1 MLYLIFQVRWSSWIS
16 LVIKNVYVC
25 VLSVLFQKKASL
37 VLPSSVLFSPI
48 SQFLWYCE
56 MYVWIA
62 RLTSNHRIIQWL
74 KLEETF
80 RSHLVQLP
88 QSSRVIQS
96 RLSKSMSRWL
106 LSISRD
112 RGYVMSPGNLCKCLV
127 TFTVKKCF
135 LMLGGNPLVCAHRLI
150 LPLGTTGTCL
160 ALSSMLSPFR
170 CFYTL
175 MRSLHMRDTICI
187 ICFSCF
193 LLACLARK
201 TCLWQCHLLPL
212 FPFFFWTGLIV

>member
-1 MLYLIFQVRWSSWIS
+1 MCIVSAISEKIF
-16 LVIKNVYVC
+16 
-25 VLSVLFQKKASL
+25 SL
-37 VLPSSVLFSPI
+37 VLPYSHMFSPI

-62 RLTSNHRIIQWL
+62 WLTSNHRIIQWL
-74 KLEETF
+74 KLEETS
-80 RSHLVQLP
+80 RSHLVQLS
-88 QSSRVIQS
+88 QSSRVIKS

-112 RGYVMSPGNLCKCLV
+112 RGYMMPPGNLCKCLV

-135 LMLGGNPLVCAHRLI
+135 LMLGGNPLVCAHCPI
-150 LPLGTTGTCL
+150 LSLGTTGTCL
-160 ALSSMLSPFR
+160 ALSSMLSPFS

-175 MRSLHMRDTICI
+175 MRFLHMRDTICI

-201 TCLWQCHLLPL
+201 TCLWQCCFLPL
-212 FPFFFWTGLIV
+212 FLFFFLTGLIV